1 MGSPRSI
8 GSSFSINIASLRDF
22 PDSPLER
29 AHDLSITRDP
39 GALPLAITFHVFS
52 VKPQRVWRSEIRN
65 SQFGS
70 GFLPTAYRSLLTFLV
85 FSSIHFR
92 HNSIYIGRQGATF
105 PVFQCRDGMHSR
117 HSRRCG
123 NKASRSWA
131 RRGRSFLTHRGRR
144 LLAGGRGVLCRRLNC
159 PCDQFLVSTALTLPK
174 RKNSVRIGALIYGS
188 RRRNDLATAT
198 WARTAARG
206 APLDI
211 DYT

>member
-29 AHDLSITRDP
+29 AHDLSITLDTRGVAP
-39 GALPLAITFHVFS
+39 GYYISCLQREASTCLA
-52 VKPQRVWRSEIRN
+52 IRN
-65 SQFGS
+65 SQFAIGS
-70 GFLPTAYRSLLTFLV
+70 CFLPTAYRSLLTFLV

-131 RRGRSFLTHRGRR
+131 RRGRSFLTHRGCR

-174 RKNSVRIGALIYGS
+174 RKNRVRIGALIYGS